1 MFGNSTNLV
10 VNGGTLSMTT
20 RSDTVA
26 GVQLQSGSITG
37 TSGILTS
44 TSDYD
49 LQSGTVTAAL
59 SGTVALN
66 KSTGGTVLLSGAN
79 AYTGATNINAGTLR
93 LGAAA
98 RIADTSATTVA
109 GGATFDL
116 NNFAETVGSIAGA
129 GSITLGS
136 GTLTAG
142 GNGTSTT
149 YSGAISGT
157 GGLTKAGAACLR

>member
-1 MFGNSTNLV
+1 MSTSGTGGLVKNGVGALTLSGVNSYSGQTLINAGTLAAGANNVFGDSTNVV

-26 GVQLQSGSITG
+26 GVQLLSGSITG

-93 LGAAA
+93 LGAAH
-98 RIADTSATTVA
+98 
-109 GGATFDL
+109 
-116 NNFAETVGSIAGA
+116 GSPTPAQ
-129 GSITLGS
+129 
-136 GTLTAG
+136 
-142 GNGTSTT
+142 
-149 YSGAISGT
+149 
-157 GGLTKAGAACLR
+157 